1 MSDLDRDEE
10 EQYDFSGFGN
20 LFDSLAH
27 VHEENI
33 RQAIRRYSILQG
45 EDSED
50 NQGAVASTPFVTP
63 IGSPANTPQI
73 TPIGSPRSTFRTD
86 DTQLSR
92 SAGWNS
98 EPSLTDDISL
108 TIQTLPCR
116 SSSSSL
122 QDIHLSYLSTTNR
135 ENMATQAFD
144 RVLRSYTKVQKKVVK
159 YTTDLKLA
167 LQNNEEVFRIDDL
180 LTTLEVEQE
189 DMNTTGTEVNE
200 FDSGQ
205 VNPSHKEEEW
215 QDEWKT
221 AHKNATAV
229 IKLANAWKQN
239 NANQAQPKD
248 DIVKYEKLQVQ
259 PFAGNPMI
267 WPFWMENAKK
277 IIRKMSIIDQRFWL
291 KQKITGEAREF
302 IGQYDL
308 EQLPI
313 DRIFVRLNSRYGQ
326 PHMKV
331 KKVVLDTKDMVVLD
345 ESASIADIDKFWN
358 RYMNIAGEC
367 KGMDLTAE
375 NLVIILAMLHLP
387 LRFRERLETKM
398 RETKEDYRFTRENT
412 TDPYSL
418 IKEEMLSIYPENK
431 QKYSY
436 TVSPVPPTPNNSAHY
451 NTGNNAPNRQLG
463 SGHRGRILRH
473 NIARPPQNSDC
484 LYCNGTHQ
492 SKFCQQYDTP
502 QKRRDRLVALDRCR
516 ACMMNMTQHPNECHH
531 KARCSHHPGE
541 KHFWHLCDGPGVAH
555 PGKQTVP
562 NAQA

>member
-1 MSDLDRDEE
+1 MSDSDRDE

-20 LFDSLAH
+20 LFDSLAQE
-27 VHEENI
+27 HEENI
-33 RQAIRRYSILQG
+33 RLAIRRYSILQG
-45 EDSED
+45 VEVEVE
-50 NQGAVASTPFVTP
+50 QGAIASTPFVTP
-63 IGSPANTPQI
+63 IGSSTNTPQI
-73 TPIGSPRSTFRTD
+73 TPIGSPRNTFNPT
-86 DTQLSR
+86 SR
-92 SAGWNS
+92 NS
-98 EPSLTDDISL
+98 EPSLTDEISL
-108 TIQTLPCR
+108 TIQNLPLK
-116 SSSSSL
+116 SASSL
-122 QDIHLSYLSTTNR
+122 QNIHLRYLSTSNS
-135 ENMATQAFD
+135 ENMTTQAFD
-144 RVLRSYTKVQKKVVK
+144 RAIRTYTKVQKKVVK
-159 YTTDLKLA
+159 YTKELKSA
-167 LQNNEEVFRIDDL
+167 LQNNEEVFLIDDL

-189 DMNTTGTEVNE
+189 DMNNTGKEVNE
-200 FDSGQ
+200 FDGEN

-221 AHKNATAV
+221 THKNATAV

-239 NANQAQPKD
+239 KANQAEPEG
-248 DIVKYEKLQVQ
+248 DIVKYEKLQVE
-259 PFAGNPMI
+259 PFEGNPMI
-267 WPFWMENAKK
+267 WPFWMESAQK

-291 KQKITGEAREF
+291 KQKIIGEAKEF

-331 KKVVLDTKDMVVLD
+331 KKVALETKDMVVLD

-367 KGMDLTAE
+367 KGIDLTAE

-387 LRFRERLETKM
+387 PRFRERLETKM
-398 RETKEDYRFTRENT
+398 RETKDDYKFTRENT

-431 QKYSY
+431 QKYIYSA
-436 TVSPVPPTPNNSAHY
+436 SSHQPTPNNPSG
-451 NTGNNAPNRQLG
+451 NFNQGNNGTNRPQG
-463 SGHRGRILRH
+463 SGYRGRGQRH
-473 NIARPPQNSDC
+473 NSGRPQQNSNC

-502 QKRRDRLVALDRCR
+502 QKRRDRLVVLDRCR
-516 ACMMNMTQHPNECHH
+516 ACMMSMTLHQNECHH
-531 KARCSHHPGE
+531 KAKCSHHPGE
-541 KHFWHLCDGPGVAH
+541 RHFWHLCDGPGVIH